1 MEIGEKMATKRALT
15 TAQKKQAL
23 VEVLLYRMQ
32 TEPFEEIKISDLCRD
47 AQVSEASF
55 YNYFPQKTDVLVY
68 FVLLWSIEISWK
80 LRYENHIAGLLEI
93 EQFFRELAQSITE
106 QATLIAEIIAF
117 QIKWTPSGKWPQLTD
132 ADKLVAYPEYEK
144 ILTIEAEGLD
154 KILMPSLEEAVA
166 RGELPQSTPLQV
178 ISSGISA
185 LFFGI
190 PMLVKQVPI
199 DRLHDIFLEQL
210 RLLWDGAR
218 KRYGTV
224 GKKKQKK

>member
-1 MEIGEKMATKRALT
+1 MATKRALT

-32 TEPFEEIKISDLCRD
+32 MEDFDEIKISDLCRD

-68 FVLLWSIEISWK
+68 FILLWTVEIGWK
-80 LRYENHIAGLLEI
+80 LRYENHIDGLLEI
-93 EQFFRELAQSITE
+93 EQFFRELAQSIAE
-106 QATLIAEIIAF
+106 QPSLIAEIIAF
-117 QIKWTPSGKWPQLTD
+117 QIKWTPSGKWPQLSE

-144 ILTIEAEGLD
+144 IFSIEAEGLD
-154 KILMPSLEEAVA
+154 KMLMPSLQEAVA
-166 RGELPQSTPLQV
+166 RGEIPESTPLSV
-178 ISSGISA
+178 IASGICS

-190 PMLVKQVPI
+190 PMLVKQVP
-199 DRLHDIFLEQL
+199 REQLHDIFLEQL

-218 KRYGTV
+218 KRYGGV
-224 GKKKQKK
+224 DWRKLRKD